1 MSYASFRQFIEA
13 LDTAGELTRVS
24 VPVETDLLV
33 SEWAN
38 REMKSPGGGKA
49 LLFENPT
56 VDGKPSKFPVAINT
70 MGSRRRMALALQI
83 NSVEDLAQEIQLILK
98 AKPPTDLR
106 EGWSLLKQGL
116 NLLHARPKHSKEGA
130 CQEVVHLLEEIPR
143 TKTQGPKANALSL
156 ADLPILKCWPKDGG
170 RFITLPNVHTRDPET
185 GARNVGMY
193 RMQIFDERTTAMHWQ
208 VHKVGAR
215 HGKSYYE
222 RNERMPVAVTLGGD
236 PAYTFAA
243 TAPLPDGLDE
253 ILFAG
258 FIRKKSVDLVPCKTV
273 DLEVPSDVD
282 FVLEGYVQ
290 PGETRPEGPFGD
302 HTGFYT
308 AIEDYPVFHLTAITH
323 RRDAIY
329 PTTIVGIP
337 PMEDFYMGDA
347 SVRIFLP
354 VFKMN
359 FPELVDMTL
368 PPEGV
373 FHNLVFVS
381 IRKQYPYQAFKV
393 MHGLWGMGQMMFSKY
408 IVVVDEDCDVHNT
421 SEVLFRLCANT
432 DPERD
437 STIIRNPSDSLDHAP
452 TSQNIG
458 SHMGFDATR
467 KLPGENYHRTWPELL
482 KMTDEAQALVDALQK
497 KASVGRDSVEPALSE
512 VERVE
517 PRQIH
522 MRRLDRVSP
531 YQETCLLRL
540 SKVSATDAVFHES
553 AMRDPAQVVD
563 LMRRIRALVE
573 TGRVGPPAVRK
584 SAARPWPVTHRF
596 RLVD

>member
-1 MSYASFRQFIEA
+1 MAYRSFRHFLETLEQ
-13 LDTAGELTRVS
+13 AGELTRVAD
-24 VPVETDLLV
+24 PVDSNLLI
-33 SEWAN
+33 SEWAD

-49 LLFENPT
+49 LLFEQPV
-56 VDGKPSKFPVAINT
+56 VDGKVSKFPVAINT
-70 MGSRRRMALALQI
+70 MGSRKRIAMALGRESI
-83 NSVEDLAQEIQLILK
+83 DEIAQEIQLILK

-106 EGWSLLKQGL
+106 EGFALLKQGIH
-116 NLLHARPKHSKEGA
+116 LLHARPKSVKEA
-130 CQEVVHLLEEIPR
+130 PCQEVVEVFHSNQTSNIKPQ
-143 TKTQGPKANALSL
+143 TSL
-156 ADLPILKCWPKDGG
+156 RDLPILKCWPKDGG

-185 GARNVGMY
+185 GARNVGVY

-215 HGKSYYE
+215 HGKRYYE

-236 PAYTFAA
+236 PALSFAA

-258 FIRKKSVDLVPCKTV
+258 FLRRKSIEMVKCKTI
-273 DLEVPSDVD
+273 DLEVPADVD

-290 PGETRPEGPFGD
+290 PGEMRPEGPFGD
-302 HTGFYT
+302 HTGYYT
-308 AIEDYPVFHLTAITH
+308 AVEDYPVFHLTAMTH
-323 RRDAIY
+323 RKDAVY

-337 PMEDFYMGDA
+337 PMEDFYIGDA
-347 SVRIFLP
+347 VVRIFLP

-368 PPEGV
+368 PAEGV

-432 DPERD
+432 DPARD
-437 STIIRNPSDSLDHAP
+437 TTVIKNPSDSLDHAP
-452 TSQNIG
+452 TEQNVG

-467 KLPGENYHRTWPELL
+467 KLPGENYHRQWPELL
-482 KMTDEAQALVDALQK
+482 KMTDEAKALVDKLRN
-497 KASVGRDSVEPALSE
+497 KAR
-512 VERVE
+512 
-517 PRQIH
+517 
-522 MRRLDRVSP
+522 
-531 YQETCLLRL
+531 
-540 SKVSATDAVFHES
+540 
-553 AMRDPAQVVD
+553 
-563 LMRRIRALVE
+563 
-573 TGRVGPPAVRK
+573 
-584 SAARPWPVTHRF
+584 
-596 RLVD
+596 

>member
-1 MSYASFRQFIEA
+1 MAYSSFRQFVEA
-13 LDTAGELTRVS
+13 LDKAGELKRIAE
-24 VPVETDLLV
+24 PVETDLLIA
-33 SEWAN
+33 EWAN

-49 LLFENPT
+49 LLFERPL
-56 VDGKPSKFPVAINT
+56 VEGRESKFPVAINT
-70 MGSRRRMALALQI
+70 MGSTRRMALALKLE
-83 NSVEDLAQEIQLILK
+83 SVADLAQEIQLILK

-106 EGWSLLKQGL
+106 EGWSLLKQGI
-116 NLLHARPKHSKEGA
+116 NLLHARPKRVKDGS
-130 CQEVVHLLEEIPR
+130 CQEVVQLFDHGSPGI
-143 TKTQGPKANALSL
+143 SL

-170 RFITLPNVHTRDPET
+170 RFITLPNVHTRDPDSGE
-185 GARNVGMY
+185 RNLGMY
-193 RMQIFDERTTAMHWQ
+193 RMQVYDERTTGMHWQ

-215 HGKSYYE
+215 HGKRYYE
-222 RNERMPVAVTLGGD
+222 RGERMPVAVCLGGD

-258 FIRKKSVDLVPCKTV
+258 FIRKRSVELVKCKTI
-273 DLEVPSDVD
+273 DLEVPADVD

-290 PGETRPEGPFGD
+290 PNESRREGPFGD

-308 AIEDYPVFHLTAITH
+308 AIEDYPVFHLTAITN
-323 RRDAIY
+323 RKDAIY
-329 PTTIVGIP
+329 PATLVGIP

-347 SVRIFLP
+347 SVRVFLP

-452 TSQNIG
+452 STQNIG
-458 SHMGFDATR
+458 SHMGFDATQ
-467 KLPGENYHRTWPELL
+467 KLPGENYHRQWPELV
-482 KMTDEAQALVDALQK
+482 KMTEEAQHLVDALQK
-497 KASVGRDSVEPALSE
+497 K
-512 VERVE
+512 
-517 PRQIH
+517 
-522 MRRLDRVSP
+522 
-531 YQETCLLRL
+531 
-540 SKVSATDAVFHES
+540 
-553 AMRDPAQVVD
+553 
-563 LMRRIRALVE
+563 
-573 TGRVGPPAVRK
+573 TG
-584 SAARPWPVTHRF
+584 
-596 RLVD
+596 